1 MVNAGLKAVFAV
13 VLLALHII
21 AAALAAQLYDNFFE
35 PPLDEENAFTNILGV
50 TQMSGWALLGFT
62 GGAGLALILVL
73 KGTQD
78 EAILSSAGVALALGL
93 IELGFG
99 AKNAKLSQDGLGR
112 NIKALEAFSILA
124 GAASALI
131 GAVLVLAGDQS
142 SK

>member
-1 MVNAGLKAVFAV
+1 
-13 VLLALHII
+13 
-21 AAALAAQLYDNFFE
+21 
-35 PPLDEENAFTNILGV
+35 
-50 TQMSGWALLGFT
+50 MSGWALLGFT